1 MKRPR
6 PVTLTFASF
15 ALFAMTAAAPAVAN
29 TLATWTD
36 STGNHAWEMPANWD
50 INQVPS
56 NNSYDVRIATSAP
69 CNLSSQYQI
78 GSLDLATNTAS
89 LSLVPNSLL
98 AISSPSGLHNSN
110 AILVNTTAGSF
121 PTTLRF
127 DTNASISGAGTIR
140 LNGINPGDAALS
152 ANGVTVTH
160 SSTHTISGRGD
171 LSFSANQTVF
181 VNNGTIT
188 ADSPTRN
195 PLRLSLSN
203 SSGNKNNGTI
213 QAISNGV
220 LILDQGFLDQ
230 SAGGLIVVDFQS
242 PVILGANGQMPV
254 IVGGFFKPV
263 TGVIQAN
270 RVALNGCT
278 IMGPGSANSTV
289 GFQIPGGGLTAIQ
302 ELGLTNNGHILINT
316 NATNVPALLRFDAS
330 CAINGAGNI
339 ELNGPNPGQA
349 VISAN
354 GVVVTLGAGQTITG
368 RGDINMTANSAVLI
382 NNGTIGAGNK
392 SSDTIR
398 IALSDSAANKNNG
411 VIKTLSDFSVGLFK
425 IVLQQGRIDQSGGG
439 SCFVSG
445 TNRLPGTLE
454 IGGPQ
459 SFTITGGSLS
469 TEQADS
475 PTALSVIKGIAAIL
489 DGDITLS
496 AKFVIP
502 ANNFT
507 LVPATRLTNNNT
519 ITLQANTSLLRFDN
533 STTIAGSG
541 AIILTNNA
549 TLEINNNKFAN
560 NVTNGSG
567 QTIKGS
573 GTIHIDTGA
582 TLTNNGTIAPG
593 TPAGTLNFDGNLQ
606 LTFASNLSFE
616 IGGTVQGSDYGLLR
630 KTDNSPLTLNG
641 KLSVKLLNG
650 FVPVATDTFSVVTTA
665 ATLQGAF
672 INAPSGTR
680 LNTSDGSGSF
690 VVTYSG
696 TNVVLSSFG
705 SPIPAGQL
713 LNIATRMQVL
723 TGDNIL
729 IGGFIVTGSDPKKVV
744 VRGLGPSLASSGVS
758 GPLLD
763 PTIELRDGSGALILA
778 NDNWKD
784 SQATEIQNSGLAP
797 KENSEAAIVTTLP
810 ANNSVYTVVL
820 RGKSDSTGVGLV
832 EVYDVNPSANSK
844 LGNLSSRG
852 FVGSGDNVMIG
863 GVIIGA
869 NTANAATVLIRG
881 LGPQLSGFGIPN
893 ALSDPILELHDP
905 DGNLLALND
914 NWKDTQQATIQGG
927 IPPADDREAAIL
939 VTLAPGNYTAILRG
953 ANGGIGNGLVEVYHL
968 AQ

>member
-15 ALFAMTAAAPAVAN
+15 ALFAMTSAAPAVAN

-36 STGNHAWEMPANWD
+36 ATGNHAWEMPANWD

-316 NATNVPALLRFDAS
+316 NATNAPALLRFDAS

-349 VISAN
+349 VISAD

-368 RGDINMTANSAVLI
+368 RGDIDMTANSAALI
-382 NNGTIGAGNK
+382 NNGTIAAGG
-392 SSDTIR
+392 R

-411 VIKTLSDFSVGLFK
+411 SIGGA
-425 IVLQQGRIDQSGGG
+425 VLKQGRIDQSGGG
-439 SCFVSG
+439 SFSG
-445 TNRLPGTLE
+445 PE
-454 IGGPQ
+454 IGGLQ
-459 SFTITGGSLS
+459 SFTITGGSLA
-469 TEQADS
+469 TFQPNS
-475 PTALSVIKGIAAIL
+475 PTSLSVMKGVAAIL

-496 AKFVIP
+496 AKFIIP

-519 ITLQANTSLLRFDN
+519 ITLQANSSLLRFDN
-533 STTIAGSG
+533 STTIAGPG

-567 QTIKGS
+567 QTIKGT

-968 AQ
+968 P